1 MKISTIDFVLVGI
14 QLVLFGAYIFD
25 VPSLQFQ
32 MAEEVSLVN
41 LGLALAGFIIILI
54 SILQLNTNL
63 SIFPTPRKDGEL
75 VISGLFKYVRHPIY
89 SGILM
94 TTFFF
99 ALYSHSGYRLIIFLL
114 LVILFYFKSNYE
126 EKALTKKFPAYSS
139 YRASTG
145 RFFPKF

>member
-25 VPSLQFQ
+25 VPALKFEV
-32 MAEEVSLVN
+32 ANEVSVIN
-41 LGLALAGFIIILI
+41 LGLAIAGLIIIII
-54 SILQLNTNL
+54 SILQLSTNL
-63 SIFPTPRKDGEL
+63 SIFPTPKKDGEL
-75 VISGLFKYVRHPIY
+75 VSSGLFKYVRHPIY
-89 SGILM
+89 AGILM
-94 TTFFF
+94 TAFFF
-99 ALYSHSGYRLIIFLL
+99 AFYTNSGYRLIIFLL

-126 EKALTKKFPAYSS
+126 EKALMNKFPAYRS

>member
-1 MKISTIDFVLVGI
+1 MKISKIDIVLVGM
-14 QLVLFGAYIFD
+14 QLVLFVAYIFD
-25 VPSLQFQ
+25 LSSLNLQVP
-32 MAEEVSLVN
+32 EETSFVN
-41 LGLALAGFIIILI
+41 LGLAIAGLILIII

-63 SIFPTPRKDGEL
+63 SIFPTPKKDGKL

-94 TTFFF
+94 TAFFF
-99 ALYSHSGYRLIIFLL
+99 ALYSNSGYRLIIFLL

-126 EKALTKKFPAYSS
+126 EKALLKKFPAYRS

>member
-14 QLVLFGAYIFD
+14 QLVLIGAYIFD
-25 VPSLQFQ
+25 VPSLKFQ
-32 MAEEVSLVN
+32 VDEEVSLVN
-41 LGLALAGFIIILI
+41 LGLAIAGFIIILI
-54 SILQLNTNL
+54 SILQLKTNL

-94 TTFFF
+94 TAFFF
-99 ALYSHSGYRLIIFLL
+99 AIYSHSGYRLIIFLL
-114 LVILFYFKSNYE
+114 LVILFYFNSNYE
-126 EKALTKKFPAYSS
+126 EKALMKKFPAYKS